1 MLEFFKSL
9 FAAKPPVTL
18 LDPRLGLL
26 TCERGSEIWSGEARS
41 AGRLIRFFVA
51 GDDSGPDA
59 RLLGSLNDTLGRFV
73 DVERDALDFLVAS
86 ADASE
91 QASSRLFGDERP
103 SIGRHEFA
111 FYAVDF
117 LWEHK
122 PLDFVME
129 FTLEGDVDGIWRVE
143 FENGSPKSLGRD
155 D

>member
-18 LDPRLGLL
+18 LDSRFGLL
-26 TCERGSEIWSGEARS
+26 TWERGIWSGEAHS
-41 AGRLIRFFVA
+41 AGRSIQFFVA
-51 GDDSGPDA
+51 GDQAAPDA
-59 RLLGSLNDTLGRFV
+59 TLLASLNDTLDRFN
-73 DVERDALDFLVAS
+73 DIQCDALDFLVTS
-86 ADASE
+86 ANAADQS
-91 QASSRLFGDERP
+91 SSRFFWDERP
-103 SIGRHEFA
+103 SVGRHEFA

-122 PLDFVME
+122 PNDFALE

-143 FENGSPKSLGRD
+143 FENGRPKSLGRD